1 MNLIITLIAFAVTVV
16 CIGYDQPIIALAGIA
31 VLIWQEARGGDLA

>member
-1 MNLIITLIAFAVTVV
+1 MNLVISIITFIITVIG
-16 CIGYDQPIIALAGIA
+16 IGYDQPIIALAGIA